1 LDGKV
6 KNQAEKE
13 SIHSVYESAGSY
25 VCAVYPELPERVKR
39 DGVESI
45 EYVLK
50 PKVETSVLEKMG
62 KVFEVLGYFDMSN
75 IVKDK
80 ANNIIGG
87 LFGKK

>member
-1 LDGKV
+1 
-6 KNQAEKE
+6 
-13 SIHSVYESAGSY
+13 
-25 VCAVYPELPERVKR
+25 
-39 DGVESI
+39 
-45 EYVLK
+45 
-50 PKVETSVLEKMG
+50 MG